1 MEDPGSQSL
10 LLQFVVLLIL
20 TLFNA
25 FFSASEMALVSLN
38 RSKVEQKAEEGD
50 KRYRRLLDVL
60 ENPNI
65 FYQQFKLVLLLL
77 AFCKGLVYP
86 PH

>member
-1 MEDPGSQSL
+1 MQDPGSQSL
-10 LLQFVVLLIL
+10 LLQFVILLIL

-38 RSKVEQKAEEGD
+38 RSKVEQTFLKI
-50 KRYRRLLDVL
+50 
-60 ENPNI
+60 PII

-77 AFCKGLVYP
+77 AFCKGLVYL